1 MRKIRKLFAGLS
13 LIFILNGCAESM
25 ALLAPA
31 GSALGSG
38 NIVQSSITSAASFGV
53 KKHTANLDVI
63 YDPINNNNTKV
74 SYLKQL
80 SNFNLKLNSNYSL
93 FSKIPD
99 YGANIEISG
108 TF

>member
-1 MRKIRKLFAGLS
+1 M
-13 LIFILNGCAESM
+13 
-25 ALLAPA
+25 
-31 GSALGSG
+31 
-38 NIVQSSITSAASFGV
+38 
-53 KKHTANLDVI
+53 KKHNANLDLI

-80 SNFNLKLNSNYSL
+80 GNFNLKLNSNYSL
-93 FSKIPD
+93 FSKISD

>member
-1 MRKIRKLFAGLS
+1 MNSDGRTIAINYERFQSLDKSGHKDSLLIKFGSMRKH
-13 LIFILNGCAESM
+13 N
-25 ALLAPA
+25 
-31 GSALGSG
+31 
-38 NIVQSSITSAASFGV
+38 
-53 KKHTANLDVI
+53 ANFDVI

-74 SYLKQL
+74 SYLKQIG
-80 SNFNLKLNSNYSL
+80 NFNLKLNSDYSL